1 MQDIRSVLSKFNSK
15 KKRESDVQKSSVG
28 PAAIAS
34 SSEIPDVF
42 FDVVLQ
48 KFKLNRQEIT
58 LLMFLYRQVWCRPN
72 LYKSHGIGP
81 LNSYQ
86 DLSTN
91 LGISVEELGN
101 YLRVLENF
109 GFIETVRSGQYFVRK
124 FFTETLDTQYGQN
137 YDEFF

>member
-1 MQDIRSVLSKFNSK
+1 MEDIRSVLSKFNSK
-15 KKRESDVQKSSVG
+15 KKRVSDVQKHT
-28 PAAIAS
+28 ATAS
-34 SSEIPDVF
+34 SSDIPDVF

-48 KFKLNRQEIT
+48 KFKINRHEIT

-72 LYKSHGIGP
+72 LYQSHGIGP

-86 DLSTN
+86 DLSAN

-101 YLRVLENF
+101 NLRVLENF
-109 GFIETVRSGQYFVRK
+109 GFIETIRSGQYFVRK
-124 FFTETLDTQYGQN
+124 FFTETLDAQFGQN